1 MKREMEYVHIPSS
14 DNLGNDI
21 RILEH
26 VLFYHYSSPRNFT
39 LDDGK
44 VWDMP
49 KHAQYLLKD
58 LTDRTKSYVS
68 NEIFVLFGDDFTF
81 SDAEQDF
88 ENIDNLI

>member
-14 DNLGNDI
+14 DNLGKDI

-26 VLFYHYSSPRNFT
+26 VLFYHYSSPGNFS

-49 KHAQYLLKD
+49 KHA
-58 LTDRTKSYVS
+58 
-68 NEIFVLFGDDFTF
+68 
-81 SDAEQDF
+81 
-88 ENIDNLI
+88 